1 MSFGLY
7 AACAAAAAA
16 SGAALWQCDQLVHDA
31 KVANEAAETRCTA
44 SDVTRLNETV
54 ARLSGRMAYYADDQN
69 DLKKHIRELSSAREM
84 RKENYATLTQ
94 YILEELETSMGGALK
109 ELRDD
114 LDSIKN
120 SHGSFENRDEF
131 YLRFEQLTRELESIN
146 KELSAT
152 QQSINDL
159 KSARRPASVQ
169 GGTSAKRRH

>member
-31 KVANEAAETRCTA
+31 KVANEAAETRCAA
-44 SDVTRLNETV
+44 SDMTRLNETV
-54 ARLSGRMAYYADDQN
+54 ARLSGRMASYADEQN

-84 RKENYATLTQ
+84 RKENYATLTR

-114 LDSIKN
+114 LDSLRN
-120 SHGSFENRDEF
+120 SQLSHENKDEF
-131 YLRFEQLTRELESIN
+131 YLRFEQLTREFESIN
-146 KELSAT
+146 KELSAM

-159 KSARRPASVQ
+159 KSARRPAPIQ
-169 GGTSAKRRH
+169 GGQRAKR